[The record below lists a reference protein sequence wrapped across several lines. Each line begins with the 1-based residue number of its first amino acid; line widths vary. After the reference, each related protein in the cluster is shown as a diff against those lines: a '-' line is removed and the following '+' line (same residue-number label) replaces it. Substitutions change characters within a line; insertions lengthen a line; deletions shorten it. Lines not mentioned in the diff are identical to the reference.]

1 MAAACSAVATFFRS
15 HASILLF
22 LMFAAAFVAVL
33 IGCSNSPGKRR
44 SATVVDGMDLL
55 SGLLELLTLFF

>member
-1 MAAACSAVATFFRS
+1 MFFRS

-22 LMFAAAFVAVL
+22 VVFAAAFVAAL
-33 IGCSNSPGKRR
+33 IGVSNGPGKRR

-55 SGLLELLTLFF
+55 SRLLELLNLFF